1 MGDFDGLTLKN
12 LLENANIGVVIHKWD
27 TSVIYANPAA
37 LRFMRLTHEQFINR
51 DAYDPQWRFI
61 DEANR
66 PLINDQYPVS
76 QVKRFRSPIH
86 NLVLGVIDS
95 TRDKPSWFMVN
106 AYPELAEKDENSF
119 IVVTFNDITANKD
132 IFSFQSIVDNAQDI
146 IIVTEADEL
155 TAPFGPRIIYVNDA
169 FEKLT
174 GYTREEAIGET
185 PRILQGKDTD
195 KDELK
200 RISLG
205 LQNKQNVSANILNYT
220 KTGHPY
226 WLGLNI
232 FPLKNK
238 HGDVTHFAA
247 IERDVTNEIF
257 NAEQLETH
265 NKNLKSLKSNLE
277 DLVRRRTRELHDA
290 NKELYR
296 FAYQDVLTKIPN
308 RRFFLEQAE
317 QQISRAKRGG
327 QILLVAML
335 DIDNFKHIND
345 SYGHEVG
352 DNVLVKLAES
362 FAIFFRKE
370 DIYGRFGGEE
380 FVFCLLLQDNKQSA
394 DICERLRKN
403 IAELEFHSSPTKCF
417 SITVSIGASVSAVC
431 AETTLDAELNEADAA
446 LYKAKRQGRNQ
457 VVSVSKPNP

>member
-1 MGDFDGLTLKN
+1 M
-12 LLENANIGVVIHKWD
+12 
-27 TSVIYANPAA
+27 
-37 LRFMRLTHEQFINR
+37 
-51 DAYDPQWRFI
+51 
-61 DEANR
+61 
-66 PLINDQYPVS
+66 
-76 QVKRFRSPIH
+76 
-86 NLVLGVIDS
+86 
-95 TRDKPSWFMVN
+95 
-106 AYPELAEKDENSF
+106 
-119 IVVTFNDITANKD
+119 
-132 IFSFQSIVDNAQDI
+132 
-146 IIVTEADEL
+146 
-155 TAPFGPRIIYVNDA
+155 
-169 FEKLT
+169 
-174 GYTREEAIGET
+174 
-185 PRILQGKDTD
+185 
-195 KDELK
+195 
-200 RISLG
+200 
-205 LQNKQNVSANILNYT
+205 
-220 KTGHPY
+220 
-226 WLGLNI
+226 
-232 FPLKNK
+232 
-238 HGDVTHFAA
+238 THFAA